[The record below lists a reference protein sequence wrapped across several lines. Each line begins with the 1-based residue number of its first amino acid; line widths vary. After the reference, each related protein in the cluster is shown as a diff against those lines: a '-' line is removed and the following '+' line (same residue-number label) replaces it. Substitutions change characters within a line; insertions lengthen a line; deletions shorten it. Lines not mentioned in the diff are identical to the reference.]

1 MTGSIGTQGIPPRI
15 SADAVSSVCVVPE
28 MPQKPRVMCNVY
40 PCPNYAVR
48 RGQCAVH
55 LTAYERYRGTAKERG
70 YDRRWERAAARFKE
84 QYPLCGHRPDH
95 QVPVMS
101 QCYNEGR
108 ITLAYAVDHVIPHR
122 GNEELRWDEQGNW
135 QSLCRSCHSR
145 KTKAGL

>member
-55 LTAYERYRGTAKERG
+55 LTAYERYRVSARDHRLAAGRATGIEDIVGIERI
-70 YDRRWERAAARFKE
+70 Y
-84 QYPLCGHRPDH
+84 
-95 QVPVMS
+95 
-101 QCYNEGR
+101 
-108 ITLAYAVDHVIPHR
+108 
-122 GNEELRWDEQGNW
+122 
-135 QSLCRSCHSR
+135 R
-145 KTKAGL
+145 K